1 MIVSP
6 KPFVTAPPM
15 SRNGEIMTDTNKITN
30 AEALGEIVIAPQVVE
45 TIVAVAAAKIDGVYG
60 LRNKSFADL
69 IGKKAD
75 GRGVYVHQ
83 EDDKVVVDIYVYL
96 TYGVSVPNVAM
107 EMQRV
112 VKDNVLDMSDIVI
125 DESIFIAGVVPEK
138 TPNQISK
145 NFDEDFWMSTSH

>member
-1 MIVSP
+1 
-6 KPFVTAPPM
+6 
-15 SRNGEIMTDTNKITN
+15 MTDTKQMTN
-30 AEALGEIVIAPQVVE
+30 AETLGEIVIAPQVVE

-83 EDDKVVVDIYVYL
+83 DDDRVVVDIYVYL

-112 VKDNVLDMSDIVI
+112 VKDNVLDMSDIEI
-125 DESIFIAGVVPEK
+125 DEVNIHVAGVVPEK
-138 TPNQISK
+138 TPK
-145 NFDEDFWMSTSH
+145 PDFKELFDEDLLDVD

>member
-1 MIVSP
+1 
-6 KPFVTAPPM
+6 
-15 SRNGEIMTDTNKITN
+15 MTDTKQMTN
-30 AEALGEIVIAPQVVE
+30 AETLGEIVIAPQVVE

-69 IGKKAD
+69 LGKKPD

-83 EDDKVVVDIYVYL
+83 DDDRVVVDIYVYL

-112 VKDNVLDMSDIVI
+112 VKDNVLDMSDIEI
-125 DESIFIAGVVPEK
+125 DEVNIHVAGVVPEK
-138 TPNQISK
+138 TPK
-145 NFDEDFWMSTSH
+145 PDFKELFDEDFLDVD

>member
-1 MIVSP
+1 
-6 KPFVTAPPM
+6 
-15 SRNGEIMTDTNKITN
+15 MTDTNKITN

-125 DESIFIAGVVPEK
+125 DEVNIYVAGVVPEK
-138 TPNQISK
+138 TPK
-145 NFDEDFWMSTSH
+145 PDFKELFDEDFLDVD

>member
-1 MIVSP
+1 
-6 KPFVTAPPM
+6 
-15 SRNGEIMTDTNKITN
+15 MTDTNKITN
-30 AEALGEIVIAPQVVE
+30 AEALGEIVIALVVE

-96 TYGVSVPNVAM
+96 TYGVSASNVAM

-125 DESIFIAGVVPEK
+125 DEVNIHVAGVVPEK
-138 TPNQISK
+138 TPK
-145 NFDEDFWMSTSH
+145 PDFKELFDEDFLDVD